1 MADDATGREAPTRRD
16 YLTYGGTV
24 VVGGLLAGCVGGSSP
39 GAEAT
44 PEATETEAA
53 DTGTTTPAGTETPT
67 PGETETTANTT
78 DDAGYSV
85 TMAPMGEVAFESV
98 PETAAIYDAVWA
110 DHLVAL
116 GQQDRIVS
124 LGWPDR
130 YFTGFYDELPG
141 VSFDTS
147 GLPGMWSDGLPKE
160 LFYELDAD
168 VHHLDPCRWLSFDSG
183 WDRGDFEEVGNNVGP
198 FFANRFSRAHSQP
211 PEGECRDAY
220 QYYTLWELAETFS
233 QVYRVE
239 NRGER
244 LRTVHDEMVAAIRE
258 RLPPESERPTVAL
271 VVYNPEEETFGTYEI
286 NGPGF
291 AKAHY
296 RPLEPVGAFADS
308 DKTYAKNYSDVD
320 LEEMLEVDPDV
331 IIHHWDIE
339 PSDRFEAL
347 LALEDHPVGKE
358 LAAIRN
364 ERVYVGGTPMQGPIF
379 NLFQLENAARQIYP
393 EQFGEF
399 RGVGETPDEEKLFDR
414 QRVADILSGDG

>member
-1 MADDATGREAPTRRD
+1 MTDDTTRHDGPTRRD
-16 YLTYGGTV
+16 LLKYGGAV
-24 VVGGLLAGCVGGSSP
+24 AGGGLLAGCTGGQS
-39 GAEAT
+39 EQT
-44 PEATETEAA
+44 
-53 DTGTTTPAGTETPT
+53 TGETPT
-67 PGETETTANTT
+67 
-78 DDAGYSV
+78 DDGSYTV
-85 TMAPMGEVAFESV
+85 TMAPMGDVAFDSV
-98 PETAAIYDAVWA
+98 PETVAIYDSVWA

-130 YFTGFYDELPG
+130 YFTGYYDQLPG

-147 GLPGMWSDGLPKE
+147 ELQGMWSDGLPKE

-183 WDRGDFEEVGNNVGP
+183 WSREDFDEIEGNVGP
-198 FFANRFSRAHSQP
+198 FFANRFSRAHSDP

-220 QYYTLWELAETFS
+220 QFYSVWELAEKFS
-233 QVYRVE
+233 QVYRVQ

-244 LRTVHDEMVAAIRE
+244 LRTVREEIVSSIRDQ
-258 RLPPESERPTVAL
+258 LPPASERPTVAL
-271 VVYNPEEETFGTYEI
+271 VVYNPEKKTFGTYEI

-308 DKTYAKNYSDVD
+308 EKTYANDYSDVD

-339 PSDRFEAL
+339 PSDRFEAM
-347 LALEDHPVGKE
+347 LALDEDSVGTE
-358 LAAIRN
+358 LSAIQN
-364 ERVYVGGTPMQGPIF
+364 DRVYVGGTPMQGPIF
-379 NLFQLENAARQIYP
+379 NLFQLETAAQQIYP
-393 EQFGEF
+393 EVFGEF
-399 RGVGETPDEEKLFDR
+399 QGVRNTPEENKLFDR
-414 QRVADILSGDG
+414 QRVADIINGEL